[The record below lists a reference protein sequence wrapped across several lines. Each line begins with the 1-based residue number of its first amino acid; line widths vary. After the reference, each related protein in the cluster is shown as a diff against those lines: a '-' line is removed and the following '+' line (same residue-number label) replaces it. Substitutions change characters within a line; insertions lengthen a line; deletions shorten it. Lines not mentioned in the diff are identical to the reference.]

1 MALEQASIEV
11 DGALDPEQREEMEVI
26 RLEVKKNLVAASND
40 KKDLVNLREIV
51 RPFHI
56 AIGRFAH
63 EKGIMLLRIKPEN
76 YDDLI

>member
-40 KKDLVNLREIV
+40 KK
-51 RPFHI
+51 
-56 AIGRFAH
+56 GSC
-63 EKGIMLLRIKPEN
+63 
-76 YDDLI
+76 